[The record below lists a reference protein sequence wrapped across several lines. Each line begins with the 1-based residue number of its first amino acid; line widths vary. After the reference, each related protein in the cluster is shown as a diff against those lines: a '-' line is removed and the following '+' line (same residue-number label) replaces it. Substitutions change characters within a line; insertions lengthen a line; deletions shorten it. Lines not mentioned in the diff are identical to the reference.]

1 MMINID
7 LNEYKYDL
15 PSERIAQYPLNERD
29 GSKILVYRDGNITE
43 NSFSNLD
50 EYIPSGSLLVFNNT
64 KVIKARLVF
73 NKDSGARIE
82 ILCLEPVLP
91 GEYTSSLNSRDKV
104 EWRCMIGN
112 LKKWKSGT
120 IRTGFRWNNNDC
132 ELFAQRLNRE
142 GDEERIMFSWN
153 CASATFAQVIEAAGH
168 TPLPPY
174 IDRPDEEEDNSRY
187 QTIYSM
193 VQGSVAGPTA
203 GLHFTRNLLDKLY
216 RNGIMSTELTLHVS
230 AGTFQP
236 IKSDNILSHLMHSEH
251 FFVTADTI
259 ETLLKYLDS
268 IVAVGTTSVRTL
280 ESLYW
285 MGVKLLSN
293 PEIEPHE
300 LFLDQ
305 WEAYSLPDSI
315 PSSQSLEA
323 LLLWMHKHKVK
334 TIHAPTRILIIPGY
348 IFQMMNGLITN
359 FHLPGSTLL
368 LLISAWVGTDWKKIY
383 NYALNN
389 NFRFLSYGDGSLLF
403 R

>member
-1 MMINID
+1 MMIDID
-7 LNEYKYDL
+7 LSEYNYDL
-15 PSERIAQYPLNERD
+15 PSEKIAQYPLSERD
-29 GSKILVYRDGNITE
+29 GSKVLVYRNGNITE
-43 NSFSNLD
+43 DSFSNLD
-50 EYIPSGSLLVFNNT
+50 EHIPSGSLLVFNNT
-64 KVIKARLVF
+64 KVIKARLIF
-73 NKDSGARIE
+73 NKDSGARVE
-82 ILCLEPVLP
+82 ILCLEPALP
-91 GEYTSSLNSRDKV
+91 AEYTSSLNSRDVV

-120 IRTGFRWNNNDC
+120 IRTGFKWNNNDC
-132 ELFAQRLNRE
+132 ELIAQRLNRE
-142 GDEERIMFSWN
+142 GDEERIRFSWN
-153 CASATFAQVIEAAGH
+153 CASATFAQVLEAAGH

-174 IDRPDEEEDNSRY
+174 IGRPDEEEDNYSY

-193 VQGSVAGPTA
+193 IQGSVAAPTA

-216 RNGIMSTELTLHVS
+216 RNGIMSAELTLHVS

-236 IKSDNILSHLMHSEH
+236 IKSDNILHHLMHSEH
-251 FFVTADTI
+251 FFVTDDTI
-259 ETLLKYLDS
+259 EVLLKNPDS

-285 MGVKLLSN
+285 LGVKLLRN
-293 PEIEPHE
+293 PEIEHRE

-323 LLLWMHKHKVK
+323 LLSWMYKYKVR
-334 TIHAPTRILIIPGY
+334 TLHAPTRILIVPGY
-348 IFQMMNGLITN
+348 IFRMINGLITN